1 MRTNK
6 ERTPSQIS
14 NEARPSAQQVIWKRR
29 AKWGHTI
36 SPIHFTQPSTQLL
49 QRNLVVFV
57 RSQIHSYAYHL
68 VSVRR
73 HNQHVR
79 SPIQGFFRCEG
90 ISFIPRVKQRST
102 FLQLS
107 PQEHTNYITSH
118 RHASI
123 ATRPNWRGRSDL
135 PRQNANSAPR
145 LQTRNQAYGNHPTTP
160 MHATLRGNESYG
172 HRL

>member
-1 MRTNK
+1 MPLRTKK
-6 ERTPSQIS
+6 ERTSSQIS
-14 NEARPSAQQVIWKRR
+14 REARPSAQQEIWKRR

-79 SPIQGFFRCEG
+79 SPIQGFSRCEG
-90 ISFIPRVKQRST
+90 ISFIPRANKDQRSHG
-102 FLQLS
+102 F
-107 PQEHTNYITSH
+107 
-118 RHASI
+118 
-123 ATRPNWRGRSDL
+123 RPKNTQIISL
-135 PRQNANSAPR
+135 PTAPRQSPRPAQTGPNSVHLLRANR
-145 LQTRNQAYGNHPTTP
+145 RD
-160 MHATLRGNESYG
+160 
-172 HRL
+172 

>member
-1 MRTNK
+1 MPFKANK
-6 ERTPSQIS
+6 ERTSSQIS
-14 NEARPSAQQVIWKRR
+14 NEARPSAFGEIWKRR
-29 AKWGHTI
+29 VKWGHTI

-79 SPIQGFFRCEG
+79 SPIQGFSRCEG

-102 FLQLS
+102 FLRLS
-107 PQEHTNYITSH
+107 PQEHTYYIISH
-118 RHASI
+118 RPASI
-123 ATRPNWRGRSDL
+123 AAPRPNWRSNWRGRSDPHPL
-135 PRQNANSAPR
+135 LKTTFLKQRFFGARANSPVC
-145 LQTRNQAYGNHPTTP
+145 
-160 MHATLRGNESYG
+160 SF
-172 HRL
+172 